1 MKILFLTRLTL
12 FTLRSPFYFLSL
24 SFFYMPFSFAFY
36 RGFINRQGNLLPSIP
51 PSLVHPFFL
60 LPPTPRRSLAAREY
74 GIEGRIITEKKKKK
88 EKMNTNRTRGCVKFT
103 TCCTNDDSRCVG
115 FWNIYRD
122 ELFCLGGITRA
133 LWKMIRFTFWG
144 KIVNCRLLIVV
155 FEGYAPI
162 FRKFYDVN
170 SFFNPLEQRAMKRV
184 SIKNLVKKSK
194 IWNLM

>member
-12 FTLRSPFYFLSL
+12 FTLHSPFCILSL
-24 SFFYMPFSFAFY
+24 SLFLFYMPFSFAFY

-51 PSLVHPFFL
+51 PGLVHPFFL

-88 EKMNTNRTRGCVKFT
+88 KLNANRTRGSVKFT

-122 ELFCLGGITRA
+122 ELFCLGELRELSEKWFDSLFG
-133 LWKMIRFTFWG
+133 G
-144 KIVNCRLLIVV
+144 RL
-155 FEGYAPI
+155 
-162 FRKFYDVN
+162 
-170 SFFNPLEQRAMKRV
+170 
-184 SIKNLVKKSK
+184 
-194 IWNLM
+194 

>member
-88 EKMNTNRTRGCVKFT
+88 
-103 TCCTNDDSRCVG
+103 
-115 FWNIYRD
+115 
-122 ELFCLGGITRA
+122 
-133 LWKMIRFTFWG
+133 
-144 KIVNCRLLIVV
+144 
-155 FEGYAPI
+155 
-162 FRKFYDVN
+162 
-170 SFFNPLEQRAMKRV
+170 
-184 SIKNLVKKSK
+184 
-194 IWNLM
+194 